1 MSGYHFK
8 PKSQILFFLPKSLQ
22 TVRNI
27 INPPVQIQ
35 SYSSSSL
42 WLYGE
47 IECLIKNEKY
57 SSLPSIYSGLRKDPL
72 EFYIDV
78 INLLPK
84 ELEGIEYLVEI
95 EHDKYNDYNAFKIDF
110 NRLVFFHNGKYLAI
124 HKDMVFNKFLNIYK
138 FQNELFKFLYIN
150 DKTIL
155 MECQNYVVSFYELK
169 NFLLLNYKYYNLLQQ
184 NEETLHNKK
193 LIKQALV
200 NVESLINSFKEEYD
214 YAFYFKNMLI
224 YCATVNNLLD
234 KIQKPHFDEYKKAKI
249 CKFKFPDFKK
259 SIIDSYSKEKEII
272 EKKIKLFSEETILK
286 NINSNNELCFS
297 IMNK

>member
-1 MSGYHFK
+1 M
-8 PKSQILFFLPKSLQ
+8 
-22 TVRNI
+22 
-27 INPPVQIQ
+27 
-35 SYSSSSL
+35 
-42 WLYGE
+42 
-47 IECLIKNEKY
+47 
-57 SSLPSIYSGLRKDPL
+57 
-72 EFYIDV
+72 
-78 INLLPK
+78 
-84 ELEGIEYLVEI
+84 
-95 EHDKYNDYNAFKIDF
+95 KITD
-110 NRLVFFHNGKYLAI
+110 
-124 HKDMVFNKFLNIYK
+124 
-138 FQNELFKFLYIN
+138 KFLYIN

-169 NFLLLNYKYYNLLQQ
+169 NLLLLNYKYYNLLPQ

-193 LIKQALV
+193 LIKQALD
-200 NVESLINSFKEEYD
+200 NIESLINSFKEEYD

-234 KIQKPHFDEYKKAKI
+234 KIQKPHFDEYKKEKI